1 VNTLNLY
8 VDAVIA
14 VLIMLAL
21 SVISGFLTAVVT
33 EDRIAIMITMA
44 VVFVATGAILLLR
57 LWLLSPQP
65 TGLHRA
71 ER

>member
-1 VNTLNLY
+1 MVHHY
-8 VDAVIA
+8 VDAVIT
-14 VLIMLAL
+14 VLIMLTL
-21 SVISGFLTAVVT
+21 SIISGFLAAGVT
-33 EDRIAIMITMA
+33 EDRIAIMITMV

-65 TGLHRA
+65 TGLDRA

>member
-1 VNTLNLY
+1 MVHHY

-14 VLIMLAL
+14 VLIMLTL
-21 SVISGFLTAVVT
+21 SIISGFLAAGVT
-33 EDRIAIMITMA
+33 EDRTAIMITMA

-65 TGLHRA
+65 TGLDRA

>member
-1 VNTLNLY
+1 VNTVHLY

-14 VLIMLAL
+14 VLIMLTL
-21 SVISGFLTAVVT
+21 SVISGFLTAIVT

-44 VVFVATGAILLLR
+44 VVFVATGALLWLR
-57 LWLLSPQP
+57 LWLSSPQP
-65 TGLHRA
+65 TGLNRV